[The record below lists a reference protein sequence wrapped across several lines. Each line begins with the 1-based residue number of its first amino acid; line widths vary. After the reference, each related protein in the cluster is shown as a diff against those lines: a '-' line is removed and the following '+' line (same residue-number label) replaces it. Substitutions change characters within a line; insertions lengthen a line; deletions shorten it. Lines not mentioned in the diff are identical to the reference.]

1 MSAPSYG
8 RAYWIALAL
17 GAAVMAYGAIGLVG
31 DTGLGPSTE
40 VAAWLI
46 GADVAHD
53 FVLAP
58 LACLIGAAIA
68 RFLPRWCRTPVQAAL
83 LTSGVLLI
91 VVFPAL
97 RGFGRDQV
105 PDNPS
110 VQPLDYTTATLTAL
124 AVVWAGAVV
133 WLLVGLASSARGTRP
148 SPTRATPGGRLTSR
162 R

>member
-1 MSAPSYG
+1 MSAPSYT
-8 RAYWIALAL
+8 RTYWVALAI
-17 GAAVMAYGAIGLVG
+17 GAAVMTYGAVGLLG
-31 DTGLGPSTE
+31 DTGFGAG
-40 VAAWLI
+40 VDVGVWLV

-58 LACLIGAAIA
+58 LACLIGAAAA
-68 RFLPRWCRTPVQAAL
+68 RLLPRWCRAPVQAAL

-97 RGFGRDQV
+97 RGFGRDHV

-124 AVVWAGAVV
+124 AVVWAAAGV
-133 WLLVGLASSARGTRP
+133 WLVVRLATSDRGRRRP
-148 SPTRATPGGRLTSR
+148 PTRATPGGPRTSPR
-162 R
+162 